1 MTSTGHRTD
10 RDHPITAAVSGI
22 DAEIDAVEHAPA
34 WSLSDEETRR
44 NLVALTRLAARVAA
58 LELKVAAHADRNRVG
73 DASGATSAA
82 VWWANQTRM
91 TQREAARKMRLAR
104 ALETHDP
111 VGDALAAGEVL
122 ADQAAMITD
131 AVEALPDT
139 VQPGVRTQARDHLLD
154 AARHFDARALRIQGR
169 RILDVIAPEVGE
181 AEEAKQLAREER
193 QAEAKARLT
202 MHDDGH
208 GMTYGRFGLPTWV
221 ADMLRKQLHALAAP
235 KAGGRGFDPHGMGL
249 AFAEYIRRYPT
260 DQLPQAGG
268 VSAAVVVTMTL
279 ETLLGGLK
287 AAQLDTGTMISPGLA
302 RKLACEAGVIP
313 VVLGGRSQPLDVGR
327 KRRFHT
333 KAQRIAMAVR
343 DRGCVAEGCERPGS
357 WCHAHH
363 LTPWAQGGGTSVK
376 DGVLLCPRHHTL
388 AHHQD
393 YELTHHPEGQISFTR
408 RE

>member
-10 RDHPITAAVSGI
+10 RDHPITAAVS
-22 DAEIDAVEHAPA
+22 EIEAALTEVEHAPA
-34 WSLSDEETRR
+34 WSLSDDETRR
-44 NLVALTRLAARVAA
+44 NLVALTRLSARVAA
-58 LELKVAAHADRNRVG
+58 LELKVAAHADRNQVG
-73 DASGATSAA
+73 ESSGATSAA
-82 VWWANQTRM
+82 VWWANRTRM
-91 TQREAARKMRLAR
+91 TQREAARKMRLAK

-111 VGDALAAGEVL
+111 VGDALAAGDVL
-122 ADQAAMITD
+122 ADQAQVITD
-131 AVEALPDT
+131 AVDALPDT
-139 VQPGVRTQARDHLLD
+139 IQPGVRTQARDHLLD

-169 RILDVIAPEVGE
+169 RILDVVAPEVGE
-181 AEEAKQLAREER
+181 AEEGRQLAREER

-208 GMTYGRFGLPTWV
+208 GQTHGRFTIGNAE
-221 ADMLRKQLHALAAP
+221 ADMLRKALEAIASP
-235 KAGGRGFDPHGMGL
+235 KAGGEGLNPHGLGL
-249 AFAEYIRRYPT
+249 AFADYIRRYPT
-260 DQLPQAGG
+260 DQLPTAGG

-313 VVLGGRSQPLDVGR
+313 VVLGGKSQPLDVGR

-343 DRGCVAEGCERPGS
+343 DKGCAAEGCERPGS

-363 LTPWAQGGGTSVK
+363 LTPWSQGGGTSVE
-376 DGVLLCPRHHTL
+376 DGVLLCPRHHTF

-393 YELTHHPEGQISFTR
+393 YELTHHESGKIGFTR
-408 RE
+408 RQ